1 MKRQLLVFPKFR
13 EQTAGNKFPGTNFRE
28 QIFRPGFR
36 EGQRK
41 IHDLV
46 PENGNGK
53 IMVFNYDNMNYD
65 YIHQI
70 ITLIMITLI
79 V

>member
-1 MKRQLLVFPKFR
+1 MKIQLLDFPKFR
-13 EQTAGNKFPGTNFRE
+13 EQTAGNIFPRANIRE

-36 EGQRK
+36 EGQRE
-41 IHDLV
+41 ILDLV

-53 IMVFNYDNMNYD
+53 IMVFSTDTWVHR
-65 YIHQI
+65 IRAGI
-70 ITLIMITLI
+70 GL